1 MQTDDQDLEARFLR
15 AKEAVTM
22 IINNSSSA
30 EVTRFLKTHNLAD
43 FPPELNKEN
52 EKGKLLFSLLKRH
65 VIEPQVLK
73 NYFVRLPYYIDP
85 LGQTACHFLGR
96 FNHWPDVW
104 KPMFIQLYLEDNIK
118 AIDHVDR
125 AGRTIIECFCGS
137 IRVYIARNVT
147 LRKISHY
154 MWMSLKCS
162 GFILSRVSPNIR
174 RLVLMK
180 YV

>member
-1 MQTDDQDLEARFLR
+1 MQIDHRDLRTRFR
-15 AKEAVTM
+15 EDIASVNKA
-22 IINNSSSA
+22 SA
-30 EVTRFLKTHNLAD
+30 LPHGALTRFLQANNLAD
-43 FPPELNKEN
+43 YISPEFDKER
-52 EKGKLLFSLLKRH
+52 GKLLFFLLKRH

-73 NYFVRLPYYIDP
+73 NYFVRFPYYIDSN
-85 LGQTACHFLGR
+85 GQTACHFLGR
-96 FNHWPDVW
+96 YNHWPDVW

-137 IRVYIARNVT
+137 IRVYITRNVS

-154 MWMSLKCS
+154 MWMSLKCP